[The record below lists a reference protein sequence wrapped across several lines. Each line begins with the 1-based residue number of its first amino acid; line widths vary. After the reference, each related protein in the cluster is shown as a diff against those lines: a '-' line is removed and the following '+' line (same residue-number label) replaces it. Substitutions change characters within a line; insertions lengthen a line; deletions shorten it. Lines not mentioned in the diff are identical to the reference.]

1 MEILSAII
9 QLLGGL
15 AMFLYGIEL
24 MGDGLKNSSGDALK
38 RVLEKITGNV
48 LMGVLT
54 GALVTAAI
62 QSSTATIVLAVAL
75 IGAGV
80 LNLRQAVS
88 IVMGANMG
96 TTMTAWIT
104 TLAFVESDGQNWLL
118 WLFDT
123 DTLAPIAL
131 FAGIVLVMFVKTKKT
146 KIIGDICMGFGIL
159 FVGLMNMTGAVKG
172 FADNPAF
179 LELLAGLGD
188 KPILGILAGLVLTVI
203 VQSSSATVA
212 MLQSLAVTGALN
224 FSGAYPIIMGI
235 NIGTTLVTAF
245 YCFLGGESRD
255 SKRTGV
261 VHIAFN
267 CIGTVVFMIILSVMQ
282 IMNVFGDSFWNMT
295 VNSNVIAI
303 FQTAFNLFTAVML
316 IPFTNLLVK
325 LSLLLVKDEEE
336 HVHNY
341 PELYTLGENLYISP
355 AVALA
360 EATKAIASMGNLA
373 RINLERGCKIL
384 SKYDPVLVSEIDK
397 VEDNL
402 DRFADRA
409 DHFLIGLSKVVETE
423 QDNRQLDL
431 LIQTVPSFER
441 IGDYATN
448 LVELAERLQAESTTF
463 SDMAKAE
470 LSVLSSAI
478 QEILTLTMQ
487 AFTSDSSDLAKA
499 IEPLEET
506 IDDMIMI
513 LRDRHTKRLK
523 NGSCS
528 IGSGLVFLDVLTY
541 LERASDHC
549 SSVAV
554 MMLAR
559 NNEAILQNHHEYL
572 REIHSGNDQAYLS
585 ELERRRE
592 QYIKPLK
599 EIQ

>member
-1 MEILSAII
+1 M
-9 QLLGGL
+9 
-15 AMFLYGIEL
+15 
-24 MGDGLKNSSGDALK
+24 
-38 RVLEKITGNV
+38 
-48 LMGVLT
+48 
-54 GALVTAAI
+54 
-62 QSSTATIVLAVAL
+62 
-75 IGAGV
+75 
-80 LNLRQAVS
+80 
-88 IVMGANMG
+88 
-96 TTMTAWIT
+96 
-104 TLAFVESDGQNWLL
+104 
-118 WLFDT
+118 
-123 DTLAPIAL
+123 
-131 FAGIVLVMFVKTKKT
+131 
-146 KIIGDICMGFGIL
+146 
-159 FVGLMNMTGAVKG
+159 
-172 FADNPAF
+172 
-179 LELLAGLGD
+179 
-188 KPILGILAGLVLTVI
+188 
-203 VQSSSATVA
+203 
-212 MLQSLAVTGALN
+212 
-224 FSGAYPIIMGI
+224 
-235 NIGTTLVTAF
+235 
-245 YCFLGGESRD
+245 
-255 SKRTGV
+255 
-261 VHIAFN
+261 
-267 CIGTVVFMIILSVMQ
+267 
-282 IMNVFGDSFWNMT
+282 
-295 VNSNVIAI
+295 
-303 FQTAFNLFTAVML
+303 
-316 IPFTNLLVK
+316 
-325 LSLLLVKDEEE
+325 
-336 HVHNY
+336 
-341 PELYTLGENLYISP
+341 
-355 AVALA
+355 
-360 EATKAIASMGNLA
+360 
-373 RINLERGCKIL
+373 
-384 SKYDPVLVSEIDK
+384 
-397 VEDNL
+397 
-402 DRFADRA
+402 
-409 DHFLIGLSKVVETE
+409 ETE